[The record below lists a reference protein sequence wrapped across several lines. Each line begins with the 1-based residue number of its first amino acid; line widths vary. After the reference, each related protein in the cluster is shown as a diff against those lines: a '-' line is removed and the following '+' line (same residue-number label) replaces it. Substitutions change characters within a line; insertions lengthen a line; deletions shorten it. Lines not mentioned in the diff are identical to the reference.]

1 MKGKI
6 FTLLFSAFFLI
17 TYPSYLRS
25 TTSLDSPIDTPVE
38 LERILRKCADYC
50 EKLANSALF
59 FVCQEKI
66 EEQIHHIQF
75 SEVEVWGPTVMR
87 RVYRVR
93 NPRPKAEKNT
103 YIYDY
108 QLIKK
113 GTKIEESRILLE
125 ENEEKKYVKNSKLK
139 TKRFYSK
146 RSIFGPVGFL
156 SKDWQETYNYKIKKQ
171 DTLNGRKAIVIEA
184 LPKVKMKDKPN
195 YGKIWVDKGDFSIL
209 KIEIEAES
217 LVGFESLKEMS
228 KKRRIKPIITVVHDY
243 DIEKKGL
250 RFPSKIIF
258 VESYFGRGIGKFRA
272 SRTIITYDEYRFF
285 TVDVK
290 VKH

>member
-1 MKGKI
+1 MKSKI
-6 FTLLFSAFFLI
+6 FTLLFSFFCLI
-17 TYPSYLRS
+17 THPGYLDGS
-25 TTSLDSPIDTPVE
+25 TSPDSKRDPPIE
-38 LERILRKCADYC
+38 LERILRESAAYC
-50 EKLANSALF
+50 EKLTNSALF
-59 FVCQEKI
+59 FVCKEKI
-66 EEQIHHIQF
+66 EEEIHHIDF
-75 SEVEVWGPTVMR
+75 SEVEVWRPTGMR

-113 GTKIEESRILLE
+113 GTKIEESRILLQ

-146 RSIFGPVGFL
+146 KSIFGPVGFL
-156 SKDWQETYNYKIKKQ
+156 SKNWQETYNYKIKKE
-171 DTLNGRKAIVIEA
+171 DTINGRMAIVIEA
-184 LPKVKMKDKPN
+184 LPKIKMKDKPN
-195 YGKIWVDKGDFSIL
+195 YGKIWVDKEDFSVL

-217 LVGFESLKEMS
+217 LAGFENLKEMS
-228 KKRRIKPIITVVHDY
+228 RKRRIKPIITVVHDY
-243 DIEKKGL
+243 GIEKKGIG
-250 RFPSKIIF
+250 FPSKIIF
-258 VESYFGRGIGKFRA
+258 EESYIGPGTGKFRA